1 MVTEAPRRSRLF
13 DALRVLAF
21 LLVAVGLYQ
30 VVQVYDL
37 RALGDP
43 EVLHARVDGMG
54 AWAVVFY
61 LALWVVFQCALGQ
74 TVIPTLA
81 GSVMFGWAA
90 GAGLAVFGAFFATS
104 VHYWLVRLLLRGP
117 AEALV
122 LRRFPRLKE
131 GIEERG
137 LALLV
142 LLRFLWFPS
151 MLVTMGSAVT
161 RTSFRTHLMAIPA
174 ILPQAFLW
182 CLGTDSLYTYGWDGI
197 PLWRWA
203 LFVGVVA
210 ASILAYIYATR
221 RWPQLKAFT
230 RKA

>member
-1 MVTEAPRRSRLF
+1 MKNRDPREAEKSTDEIVDHYLRSLS
-13 DALRVLAF
+13 DQKAPNSLILRVQKALAARAMRPWWQRSFDSWNRQTQVLF
-21 LLVAVGLYQ
+21 LS
-30 VVQVYDL
+30 
-37 RALGDP
+37 
-43 EVLHARVDGMG
+43 
-54 AWAVVFY
+54 
-61 LALWVVFQCALGQ
+61 LACFFL
-74 TVIPTLA
+74 
-81 GSVMFGWAA
+81 VMFGWAA

-161 RTSFRTHLMAIPA
+161 RTSFRTHLVAIPA